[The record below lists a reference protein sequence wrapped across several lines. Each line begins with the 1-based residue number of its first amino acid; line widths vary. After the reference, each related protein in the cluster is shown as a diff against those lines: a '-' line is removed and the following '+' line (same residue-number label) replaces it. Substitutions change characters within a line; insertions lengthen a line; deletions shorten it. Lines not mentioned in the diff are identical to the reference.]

1 MRFVWFEIRA
11 FCLYSS
17 LSVCTKSKSKDSTTI
32 LRKKTMLPL
41 VVSVVY
47 LQLGVRASAIPMH
60 ALHTLYFVT
69 QLVKRQCT
77 YICLLLLLYLYVKV
91 SNLASRDTIII

>member
-32 LRKKTMLPL
+32 LRKKNNVTTCRIGCLSPARCTCLGHTHARFAYTILRDPACQETMY
-41 VVSVVY
+41 VYMFIIATVSV
-47 LQLGVRASAIPMH
+47 
-60 ALHTLYFVT
+60 
-69 QLVKRQCT
+69 C
-77 YICLLLLLYLYVKV
+77 
-91 SNLASRDTIII
+91 